1 MLKETNSMSYA
12 TRSLLEATA
21 TESFKSSIKISP
33 STTVIGGVFTLS
45 AEDSE
50 YGCWF
55 FFGGTQQGTT
65 KLTIKIESAVVP
77 HQSDWTELAS
87 LSFGEGLA
95 TIEPAELTYFLKPT
109 VDTVLPPYLRLKF
122 VAAAGTS
129 AKFTDI
135 FQTRRS

>member
-1 MLKETNSMSYA
+1 MSYS

-45 AEDSE
+45 ADDSE

-55 FFGGTQQGTT
+55 FFGGVQKGTT

-77 HQSDWTELAS
+77 HQTDWVELAS

-95 TIEPAELTYFLKPT
+95 TEEDFELTYFLQPA
-109 VDTVLPPYLRLKF
+109 VNTVLPPYLRLKF
-122 VAAAGTS
+122 IADATCS